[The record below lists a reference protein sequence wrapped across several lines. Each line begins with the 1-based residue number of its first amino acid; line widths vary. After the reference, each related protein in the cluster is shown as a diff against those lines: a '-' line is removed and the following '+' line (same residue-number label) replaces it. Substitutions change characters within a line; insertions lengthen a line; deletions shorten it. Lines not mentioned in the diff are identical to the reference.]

1 MVSRLNGVSLR
12 FPRQFH
18 QLLVLT
24 SLMLLTFLS
33 GCASLLPPQEIE
45 IPLSRLQQ
53 SIHKKFPYTERY
65 FGLLDVTLSNPVL
78 STQPAADRMLIAL
91 DAQVLPPLVKTPWQG
106 ELLVSGSVRI
116 DPVRRLVLLT
126 EPRLE
131 NIKLD
136 AATGSYTSRVAR
148 LGKQLAEDLIGE
160 TVLYS
165 FAPDAFVVAG
175 KRFVPTGI
183 TTRKDSLVV
192 SFEPAK

>member
-1 MVSRLNGVSLR
+1 MNLHFSSLR
-12 FPRQFH
+12 WQRQA
-18 QLLVLT
+18 LLALSV
-24 SLMLLTFLS
+24 LMLALLS

-53 SIHKKFPYTERY
+53 SVQKKFPYAERY

-78 STQPAADRMLIAL
+78 STRPAADRLLIAL
-91 DAQVLPPLVKTPWQG
+91 DAQVLPPLMKTPWQG
-106 ELLVSGSVRI
+106 ELLVSGVLRI
-116 DPVRRLVLLT
+116 DPAKRAVLLT

-136 AATGSYTSRVAR
+136 AATGSYTSRLAR
-148 LGKQLAEDLIGE
+148 LGTQLAEDLIGE
-160 TVLYS
+160 TVLYT

-175 KRFVPTGI
+175 QRFVPTGI

>member
-1 MVSRLNGVSLR
+1 MNLHFSSLR
-12 FPRQFH
+12 WQRQA
-18 QLLVLT
+18 LLALSV
-24 SLMLLTFLS
+24 LMLALLS

-53 SIHKKFPYTERY
+53 SVQKKFPYAERY

-78 STQPAADRMLIAL
+78 STRPAADRLLIAL
-91 DAQVLPPLVKTPWQG
+91 DAQVLPPLMKTPWQG
-106 ELLVSGSVRI
+106 ELLVSGVLRI
-116 DPVRRLVLLT
+116 DPAKRAVLLT

-136 AATGSYTSRVAR
+136 AATGSYTSRLAR
-148 LGKQLAEDLIGE
+148 LGTQLAEDLIGE
-160 TVLYS
+160 TVLYT

-175 KRFVPTGI
+175 QRFIPTGI

>member
-24 SLMLLTFLS
+24 SLMLLTLLS

-106 ELLVSGSVRI
+106 ELLVSGSLRI
-116 DPVRRLVLLT
+116 DPVRRVVLLT

-136 AATGSYTSRVAR
+136 AATGTYTSRLAR
-148 LGKQLAEDLIGE
+148 LGTQLAQDLIGE

>member
-1 MVSRLNGVSLR
+1 MNLHFSSLR
-12 FPRQFH
+12 WQRQA
-18 QLLVLT
+18 LLAL
-24 SLMLLTFLS
+24 SLLTLTLLS

-53 SIHKKFPYTERY
+53 SVQKKFPYAERY

-78 STQPAADRMLIAL
+78 STRPAADRLLIAL
-91 DAQVLPPLVKTPWQG
+91 DAQVLPPLMKTPWQG
-106 ELLVSGSVRI
+106 ELLVSGVLRI
-116 DPVRRLVLLT
+116 DAAKRAVLLT

-136 AATGSYTSRVAR
+136 AATGSYTSRLAR
-148 LGKQLAEDLIGE
+148 LGTQLAEDLIGE
-160 TVLYS
+160 TVLYT

-175 KRFVPTGI
+175 QRFIPTGI

>member
-1 MVSRLNGVSLR
+1 MVSGLNGVGLR
-12 FPRQFH
+12 FSWQVQR
-18 QLLVLT
+18 LLVLT
-24 SLMLLTFLS
+24 SLLLLTLLS

-53 SIHKKFPYTERY
+53 SIQKKFPYTERY
-65 FGLLDVTLSNPVL
+65 FSLLDVTLSNPVL

-91 DAQVLPPLVKTPWQG
+91 DAQVLPPLIKTPWQG
-106 ELLVSGSVRI
+106 ELLVSGSLRI
-116 DPVRRLVLLT
+116 DPARRVVLLT

-136 AATGSYTSRVAR
+136 AATSSYTSRVAR

-160 TVLYS
+160 TVLYT

>member
-1 MVSRLNGVSLR
+1 MVSGLNGVGLR
-12 FPRQFH
+12 FSWQVQR
-18 QLLVLT
+18 LLVLT
-24 SLMLLTFLS
+24 SLLLLTLLS

-53 SIHKKFPYTERY
+53 SLQKKFPYTERY
-65 FGLLDVTLSNPVL
+65 FSLLDVTLSNPVL

-91 DAQVLPPLVKTPWQG
+91 DAQVLPPLIKTPWQG
-106 ELLVSGSVRI
+106 ELLVSGSLRI
-116 DPVRRLVLLT
+116 DPARRVVLLT

-136 AATGSYTSRVAR
+136 AVTGNYTSRVAR

-160 TVLYS
+160 AVLYT

>member
-1 MVSRLNGVSLR
+1 MVSGLNGVGLR
-12 FPRQFH
+12 FSWQVQR
-18 QLLVLT
+18 LLVLT
-24 SLMLLTFLS
+24 SLLLLTLLS

-53 SIHKKFPYTERY
+53 SVQKKFPYTERY
-65 FGLLDVTLSNPVL
+65 FSLLDVTLSNPVL

-91 DAQVLPPLVKTPWQG
+91 DAQVLPPLIKTPWQG
-106 ELLVSGSVRI
+106 ELLVSGSLRI
-116 DPVRRLVLLT
+116 DPARRVVLLT

-136 AATGSYTSRVAR
+136 AATGNYTSRVAR

-160 TVLYS
+160 TVLYT

>member
-24 SLMLLTFLS
+24 SLMLLTLLS

-53 SIHKKFPYTERY
+53 SIQKKFPYAERY

-91 DAQVLPPLVKTPWQG
+91 DAQVLPPLIKTPWQG
-106 ELLVSGSVRI
+106 ELIVSGSLRI
-116 DPVRRLVLLT
+116 DPVRRAVLLT

-136 AATGSYTSRVAR
+136 AATGTYTSRLAR
-148 LGKQLAEDLIGE
+148 LGTQLAEDLIGE
-160 TVLYS
+160 TVLYT

>member
-1 MVSRLNGVSLR
+1 MANTRSRAGVS
-12 FPRQFH
+12 FWRQAH
-18 QLLVLT
+18 CSLIWT
-24 SLMLLTFLS
+24 SLIVLALLS

-53 SIHKKFPYTERY
+53 VVQQKFPYTERY

-78 STQPAADRMLIAL
+78 STQPSVDRMLMAL
-91 DAQVLPPLVKTPWQG
+91 DVQVLPPLIKTPWQG
-106 ELLVSGSVRI
+106 ELLISGGLRI
-116 DPVRRLVLLT
+116 DPARRAVLLT

-136 AATGSYTSRVAR
+136 AATGNYTSRLAR
-148 LGKQLAEDLIGE
+148 LGTQLAEDLIGE
-160 TVLYS
+160 TVLYT

>member
-1 MVSRLNGVSLR
+1 MASSLGGVGSS
-12 FPRQFH
+12 FPRQVRRM
-18 QLLVLT
+18 LVLT
-24 SLMLLTFLS
+24 SLMWLTLLS

-53 SIHKKFPYTERY
+53 SIQKKFPYAERY

-91 DAQVLPPLVKTPWQG
+91 DAQVLPPLVKSPWQG
-106 ELLVSGSVRI
+106 ELLISGSLRI
-116 DPVRRLVLLT
+116 DPARRAVLLA

-136 AATGSYTSRVAR
+136 AATGTYTSRLAR
-148 LGKQLAEDLIGE
+148 LGTQLAEDLIGE
-160 TVLYS
+160 TVLYT

>member
-1 MVSRLNGVSLR
+1 MVSGLNGVGLR
-12 FPRQFH
+12 FSWQVQR
-18 QLLVLT
+18 LLVLT
-24 SLMLLTFLS
+24 SLLLLTLLS

-53 SIHKKFPYTERY
+53 SLQKKFPYTERY
-65 FGLLDVTLSNPVL
+65 FSLLDVTLSNPVL
-78 STQPAADRMLIAL
+78 STQPPADRMLIAL
-91 DAQVLPPLVKTPWQG
+91 DAQVLPPLIKTPWQG
-106 ELLVSGSVRI
+106 ELLVSGRLRI
-116 DPVRRLVLLT
+116 DPARRVVLLT

-136 AATGSYTSRVAR
+136 AVTGNYTSRVAR

-160 TVLYS
+160 TVLYT

>member
-1 MVSRLNGVSLR
+1 MNLHFSSLR
-12 FPRQFH
+12 WQRQA
-18 QLLVLT
+18 LLALSV
-24 SLMLLTFLS
+24 LMLALLS

-53 SIHKKFPYTERY
+53 SVQKKFPYAERY

-78 STQPAADRMLIAL
+78 STRPAADRLLIAL
-91 DAQVLPPLVKTPWQG
+91 DAQVLPPLMKTPWQG
-106 ELLVSGSVRI
+106 ELLVSGVLHI
-116 DPVRRLVLLT
+116 DAARRAVLLT

-136 AATGSYTSRVAR
+136 AATGSYTSRLAR
-148 LGKQLAEDLIGE
+148 LGTQLAEDLIGE
-160 TVLYS
+160 TVLYT

-175 KRFVPTGI
+175 QRFVPTGI

>member
-1 MVSRLNGVSLR
+1 MNHHFSSLR
-12 FPRQFH
+12 WQRQA
-18 QLLVLT
+18 LLALSVLVLT
-24 SLMLLTFLS
+24 LLS

-53 SIHKKFPYTERY
+53 SVQKKFPYAERY

-78 STQPAADRMLIAL
+78 STRPAADRLLIAL
-91 DAQVLPPLVKTPWQG
+91 DAQVLPPLMKTPWQG
-106 ELLVSGSVRI
+106 ELLVSGVLRI
-116 DPVRRLVLLT
+116 DAARRAVLLT

-136 AATGSYTSRVAR
+136 AATGSYTSRLAR
-148 LGKQLAEDLIGE
+148 LGTQLAEDLIGE
-160 TVLYS
+160 TVLYT

-175 KRFVPTGI
+175 QRFIPTGI

>member
-1 MVSRLNGVSLR
+1 MVSRERLS
-12 FPRQFH
+12 FPQQVQH
-18 QLLVLT
+18 WLVLT
-24 SLMLLTFLS
+24 SLMLLNLLS

-53 SIHKKFPYTERY
+53 SVQKNFPYNARY
-65 FGLLDVTLSNPVL
+65 FDLFEVSLSHPVL
-78 STQPAADRMLIAL
+78 SLQPVADRVVLAL
-91 DAQVLPPLVKTPWQG
+91 DVRVQPPLIKTSWQG
-106 ELLVSGSVRI
+106 ELLLSGGLRI
-116 DPVRRLVLLT
+116 DPVRRAVILT

-136 AATGSYTSRVAR
+136 ATTGNYTSRLAR
-148 LGKQLAEDLIGE
+148 LGSQLAEDLIGE
-160 TVLYS
+160 RVLYT

-183 TTRKDSLVV
+183 ATRKNSLVV

>member
-1 MVSRLNGVSLR
+1 MVSRMNGVSLR

-18 QLLVLT
+18 YLLVLT

-53 SIHKKFPYTERY
+53 SIQKKFPYTERY
-65 FGLLDVTLSNPVL
+65 FSLLDVTLSNPVL

-91 DAQVLPPLVKTPWQG
+91 DAQVLPPLIKTPWQG
-106 ELLVSGSVRI
+106 ELLVSGSLRI
-116 DPVRRLVLLT
+116 DPVRRVVLLT

-136 AATGSYTSRVAR
+136 AATGGYTSRVAR

-175 KRFVPTGI
+175 KRFVPTRI

>member
-1 MVSRLNGVSLR
+1 MKSSLNSVNLDFR
-12 FPRQFH
+12 RQV
-18 QLLVLT
+18 QYLLVLT
-24 SLMLLTFLS
+24 SWMLLTLVS

-53 SIHKKFPYTERY
+53 SVQKNFPFNARY
-65 FGLLDVTLSNPVL
+65 SDLFEVNLSNPVL
-78 STQPAADRMLIAL
+78 SLQPVSERVVLAL
-91 DAQVLPPLVKTPWQG
+91 DARVQPPLIKTPWQG
-106 ELLVSGSVRI
+106 ELLISGGLRI
-116 DPVRRLVLLT
+116 DPARRAVVLT

-136 AATGSYTSRVAR
+136 IVTGTYTSRLAR
-148 LGKQLAEDLIGE
+148 LGTQLAEDLIGE
-160 TVLYS
+160 TVLYT

-183 TTRKDSLVV
+183 TTRKNSLVV